1 MLRDGSTASIW
12 EEMQGLTATN
22 EQEEGHVRG
31 RWEGEQRQAS
41 NPPVWNLSW

>member
-12 EEMQGLTATN
+12 EEMQGLTVKN

-31 RWEGEQRQAS
+31 MWETWQERRRAETGF
-41 NPPVWNLSW
+41 